1 MATFAY
7 TAVDPSGKK
16 RTGTIEAAD
25 QQAAIRMV
33 ASDGRYILEIQ
44 EASAA
49 EDKARRERVKK
60 APNKKSGM
68 SRADLALF
76 TRRLADLSSAGLA
89 LDRVLEVL
97 AEQSESKKLSDACL
111 AALDEVRKGTPV
123 SEALASTSKI
133 FPKIFTQTL
142 SAGEASGQFG
152 PAAERLADMQERET
166 ARRSQVVSALV
177 YPAVLSSAS
186 LFVVI
191 FLIVFVVPR
200 LATVFEGQGAALPA
214 PTQVLLAITG
224 FVTGNWVLL
233 LGGTVG
239 LAVFLR
245 VWFATPGG
253 SLVRDRVLLSLPLI
267 GPVTQKAT
275 ISRYARVL
283 GTLVF
288 GGVSILE
295 ALRLAGEAAGNR
307 VFESQSAVVI
317 EEVREGRPIA
327 EAMQDAGDFPPVL
340 IHMAA
345 IGEETGDLPQMLDRV
360 ASSLDFEVE
369 QALRRLTSAL
379 EPIIVLFMGGVV
391 AFVVLSVML
400 PIFEAQSLVK

>member
-1 MATFAY
+1 
-7 TAVDPSGKK
+7 
-16 RTGTIEAAD
+16 
-25 QQAAIRMV
+25 
-33 ASDGRYILEIQ
+33 
-44 EASAA
+44 
-49 EDKARRERVKK
+49 
-60 APNKKSGM
+60 
-68 SRADLALF
+68 
-76 TRRLADLSSAGLA
+76 
-89 LDRVLEVL
+89 
-97 AEQSESKKLSDACL
+97 
-111 AALDEVRKGTPV
+111 
-123 SEALASTSKI
+123 
-133 FPKIFTQTL
+133 
-142 SAGEASGQFG
+142 
-152 PAAERLADMQERET
+152 
-166 ARRSQVVSALV
+166 
-177 YPAVLSSAS
+177 
-186 LFVVI
+186 
-191 FLIVFVVPR
+191 
-200 LATVFEGQGAALPA
+200 
-214 PTQVLLAITG
+214 LLAITG

-253 SLVRDRVLLSLPLI
+253 SLVRDRILLSLPLI

-307 VFESQSAVVI
+307 VFETQSAVVI